1 MQTQTKRCLCFSK
14 ININFFSNVPKL
26 PLIPQVGPSPNIK
39 KSFLRL
45 SVSDDK
51 LLSPPSIIISL
62 AVLLKKLHSLFPSN
76 ANS

>member
-1 MQTQTKRCLCFSK
+1 M
-14 ININFFSNVPKL
+14 FFSNIPKL
-26 PLIPQVGPSPNIK
+26 PLIPQVGPWPNNK
-39 KSFLRL
+39 KSYLRL

-62 AVLLKKLHSLFPSN
+62 AVLLQKLHSLFPST